1 MAEGIL
7 TMDAG
12 DGEKRRG
19 DGATARRLRTATET
33 ARGRRAH
40 EQPDPGAAAFGAVG
54 GGGAAAAACGTS
66 GGASGSGGGAR
77 GRAGGA
83 S

>member
-7 TMDAG
+7 TVDAG
-12 DGEKRRG
+12 DGEN
-19 DGATARRLRTATET
+19 DEATARRLQTATET
-33 ARGRRAH
+33 ARGRPAH

-54 GGGAAAAACGTS
+54 GGGAAEAGR
-66 GGASGSGGGAR
+66 GGGGMAGGAR
-77 GRAGGA
+77 GRDGGA